1 MNPLLEVRHL
11 SISFHTYRGLLEA
24 VHDVSLTVRAGE
36 TVGIVGES
44 GCGKSVTSQA
54 VMKLLPQGSAEY
66 RNGEILWEGRDLLP
80 LSESE
85 MNGLRAAYGYDFSG
99 SHDIPQSGSHH
110 WGPAL

>member
-24 VHDVSLTVRAGE
+24 VHDVSITVHPGE

-54 VMKLLPQGSAEY
+54 VMKLLPQGAAEY
-66 RNGEILWEGRDLLP
+66 RTGEILWEGRDLLP

-85 MNGLRAAYGYDFSG
+85 MNGLRGRDMAMIFR
-99 SHDIPQSGSHH
+99 IP
-110 WGPAL
+110 

>member
-85 MNGLRAAYGYDFSG
+85 MNGLRGRDMAMIFR
-99 SHDIPQSGSHH
+99 IP
-110 WGPAL
+110 

>member
-24 VHDVSLTVRAGE
+24 VHDVSLTVRPGE

-54 VMKLLPQGSAEY
+54 VMKLLPQGAARFY
-66 RNGEILWEGRDLLP
+66 GRDAISCP
-80 LSESE
+80 CQ
-85 MNGLRAAYGYDFSG
+85 NRR
-99 SHDIPQSGSHH
+99 
-110 WGPAL
+110 